1 MPESTNSSPLS
12 LNTSKWVS
20 ESFAKSQIL
29 TNSFEGLNYDLGFG
43 NKSSSLALES
53 EPVTAPVKT
62 SANPNPNPYL
72 TSAAITPDFNG
83 DGKTDKVWVDSTT
96 GEIIIRLMDGT
107 NVLEQGSLGNF
118 DISAYD
124 YKIADFN
131 ADGKTD
137 FLLRNKTTG
146 ENSIALIDGTKVA
159 NAASL
164 TSVDPAWT
172 PQIGDFNGD

>member
-1 MPESTNSSPLS
+1 MSGNTNSSPLS
-12 LNTSKWVS
+12 LNTTGWASDSFKKS
-20 ESFAKSQIL
+20 EIL
-29 TNSFEGLNYDLGFG
+29 TSSLENIDSNLGFG
-43 NKSSSLALES
+43 NKSSSLAIQT
-53 EPVTAPVKT
+53 EPATQPVKT
-62 SANPNPNPYL
+62 SSNPNPNPYL

-107 NVLEQGSLGNF
+107 KVLEQGSLGQF
-118 DISAYD
+118 DLSAYD

-146 ENSIALIDGTKVA
+146 ENSIVLMDGTKVA

-164 TSVDPAWT
+164 SSVDPSMESSDW
-172 PQIGDFNGD
+172 GF